1 MGLNHGELSFTWTKA
16 DELPNLTG
24 RELVASIQRHIGS
37 DIGVYEAKKA
47 ELLKNIGYT
56 KGRFEMSLRVSNEHT
71 QEEIAA
77 FTLGLRG
84 GLKVEITRSVDPRF
98 EIEKPALG
106 GPRLGESEIQL
117 PNLTPDARGFAI
129 FEGCSSGNKVRIP
142 CDIHGGRGKD
152 R

>member
-24 RELVASIQRHIGS
+24 RELVASIQRHTGS
-37 DIGVYEAKKA
+37 GIGVYEAKKA

-56 KGRFEMSLRVSNEHT
+56 KGRFEMSLRVSNEPT

-84 GLKVEITRSVDPRF
+84 GLKVEITLRRADPNGCLQHRTGRSVTSR
-98 EIEKPALG
+98 
-106 GPRLGESEIQL
+106 R
-117 PNLTPDARGFAI
+117 DA
-129 FEGCSSGNKVRIP
+129 
-142 CDIHGGRGKD
+142 
-152 R
+152 